1 MNKLTECQKEFL
13 FNSRYEPTE
22 WSFGHKIP
30 RYICNKSRTS
40 MYCDISDDMDAS
52 LSANDLYDIKKQIIE
67 KILNMCE
74 NCKYHN

>member
-1 MNKLTECQKEFL
+1 
-13 FNSRYEPTE
+13 
-22 WSFGHKIP
+22 
-30 RYICNKSRTS
+30 